1 MTRSTF
7 WDINVFFYSRN
18 LTEIEAIT
26 GCTFACICN
35 TVFRM
40 FSCLQ
45 INCQPFYLRQLLKFH
60 QFDWLIEIYLQTEGQ
75 GAHHKMVS
83 LQPMSGF
90 SQLLLW
96 VGPLLYCARF
106 LRRLAEPEE
115 FNKGEKPAIGQ
126 FLRGSLPWLTNDRD
140 TKREKMTSVCF
151 GLPWSEKCK
160 QNHAWFWT
168 EWGYKLKTKK
178 CEPFRGRKIWNS
190 EQW

>member
-1 MTRSTF
+1 MSISSF
-7 WDINVFFYSRN
+7 IPRN

-75 GAHHKMVS
+75 GTHHKMVS

-90 SQLLLW
+90 S
-96 VGPLLYCARF
+96 PLLFMPF
-106 LRRLAEPEE
+106 LLVSVLA
-115 FNKGEKPAIGQ
+115 GYHSRATTSCLQQ
-126 FLRGSLPWLTNDRD
+126 F
-140 TKREKMTSVCF
+140 TS
-151 GLPWSEKCK
+151 
-160 QNHAWFWT
+160 
-168 EWGYKLKTKK
+168 KTHIFYETS
-178 CEPFRGRKIWNS
+178 CIYTIFEDM
-190 EQW
+190 